1 MKGRPPISNK
11 DNNKS
16 SFKNIGLLIGLLIV
30 GIYLLGTVIFS
41 YIALPG
47 TFLNGRDIS
56 YASKQE
62 ALDTANDDFGLE
74 VVGRDGKSL
83 IISPADI
90 DYEQELPSKA
100 KIDQN
105 PFSWPVAFA
114 TGRKEY
120 YDFEYKIFYNQEK
133 LDKLIADSALVN
145 GVTEPKDAQIA
156 MKNGEFV
163 IEDEI
168 EGNKIKETELKEEI
182 IKAINTKEDSIA
194 LSDDFY
200 YEPKIRRDSE
210 VLQNVIADSNKVNDM
225 TISFNFNGFDF
236 KLEGQSLIDLLDL
249 TSTGYEPNYDKI
261 YEYVNY
267 LADQT
272 DTYGKQRKFNAT
284 GIGEVIVG
292 PGVYGFKLDKDATV
306 DQIYE
311 LINTRQSGDIEPVYS
326 NVAFERT
333 ADGSDIGD
341 TYVELDISRQRFWY
355 YKDGQLIIE
364 SDVVT
369 GLPTEEWASNVGVGA
384 ILNKVADTKLVGFEF
399 DGVNKYETP
408 VDYWI
413 PTGWDGEGFH
423 DAPWKGAFGGDIYL
437 QNGSHGC
444 YNLPPSVAK
453 ELFETVETL
462 TPVIVYESSTNNSPP
477 MTY

>member
-1 MKGRPPISNK
+1 M
-11 DNNKS
+11 
-16 SFKNIGLLIGLLIV
+16 LIGLLIV
-30 GIYLLGTVIFS
+30 GIYLLGTVVFS

-47 TFLNGRDIS
+47 TYLNGKDIS

-62 ALDTANDDFGLE
+62 ALNTAKDDFGLE
-74 VVGRDGKSL
+74 VTGRDGKSL
-83 IISPADI
+83 TISPADI
-90 DYEQELPSKA
+90 DYKQELPNKA

-105 PFSWPVAFA
+105 PFAWPVALA
-114 TGRKEY
+114 TGRKEF

-133 LDKLIADSALVN
+133 LDKLIADSSLMN

-163 IEDEI
+163 IEDEVA
-168 EGNKIKETELKEEI
+168 GNKVKETELKEAI
-182 IKAINTKEDSIA
+182 INAINTKENKIT

-200 YEPKIRRDSE
+200 YEPKITRDSE
-210 VLQNVIADSNKVNDM
+210 VLQNVIADSNKVNQM
-225 TISFNFNGFDF
+225 TIGFNFNGFDF

-249 TSTGYEPNYDKI
+249 TPTGYELNYDKV

-267 LADQT
+267 LAEET
-272 DTYGKQRKFNAT
+272 DTYGKQRKFDAT
-284 GIGEVIVG
+284 GIGQVIVG

-311 LINTRQSGDIEPVYS
+311 LVNARQSGNIEPIYS
-326 NVAFERT
+326 NVGFERT
-333 ADGSDIGD
+333 ADGTDIGD
-341 TYVELDISRQRFWY
+341 TYVELDISRQKLWY
-355 YKDGQLIIE
+355 YKDGELIIE

-369 GLPTEEWASNVGVGA
+369 GLPTDEWASNVGVGSV
-384 ILNKVADTKLVGFEF
+384 LHKVADTKLVGLEF

-423 DAPWKGAFGGDIYL
+423 DAPWRGAFGGEIYL

-444 YNLPPSVAK
+444 YNLPPDVAK
-453 ELFETVETL
+453 KLFETVDNL
-462 TPVIVYESSTNNSPP
+462 TPVVVYESSTNNSPP